1 MKLKFLNDIRG
12 LGGISAAWDGHY
24 SRARLGPKVA
34 TYCPETIFGHFL
46 RQNPAQFLP
55 FKLLADNGYF
65 HGVLGVKIEFYGHFG
80 RFGLI

>member
-1 MKLKFLNDIRG
+1 MGKLG
-12 LGGISAAWDGHY
+12 EGAGG
-24 SRARLGPKVA
+24 RARQCLDAA
-34 TYCPETIFGHFL
+34 TYCPKTIFGHFL

>member
-1 MKLKFLNDIRG
+1 VVRGGSKLGMINPR
-12 LGGISAAWDGHY
+12 
-24 SRARLGPKVA
+24 RARLGPKVA